1 MTTPHT
7 PDDDLITSDPGTS
20 DADSRRGIPRW
31 ITWSIVA
38 VVAIVAVGYGLI
50 LLYAKVLNDSPDE
63 FGESDLDAAL
73 ASPPTVTVTRPAAPS
88 GGEAWTVAR
97 ESELGYRVKEIL
109 FGVDTEGVGRTN
121 EITGSMTIDGTTV
134 TTAEFTVDVASI
146 TSDDG
151 RRDNQFRGRIMTTSE
166 FPTAT
171 FVLTEPIELGVEPA
185 DGAEVTTSATGE
197 LTLRGVTNTVTFD
210 LTARQEGDRIGVLGD
225 IPIVFADYAIAN
237 PSNPGV
243 TTEDHGLLEFV
254 LVFEPA

>member
-7 PDDDLITSDPGTS
+7 PDDPIASDEVP
-20 DADSRRGIPRW
+20 RRGVPRW
-31 ITWSIVA
+31 VTWSIVA

-63 FGESDLDAAL
+63 FGTSDLDAAL
-73 ASPPTVTVTRPAAPS
+73 ASPSTVAQPGAPAGAA
-88 GGEAWTVAR
+88 GAWTVTP
-97 ESELGYRVKEIL
+97 ESELGYRVDEIL

-121 EITGSMTIDGTTV
+121 QVTGSMTIDGTTV
-134 TTAEFTVDVASI
+134 TAAEFTVDVASI
-146 TSDDG
+146 TSDDS